1 MKTTDQIAAAAASTV
16 LASVTDRETLDGED
30 PLTALGFAMGAGI
43 EYEAALRQIVA
54 AAITLDREQHGH
66 GDHGIETTF
75 YTGLDGTPVVQI
87 DTTEASGLVRVNL
100 NDSTIYNGNPEQHEA
115 PGIPVELPENDEPR
129 TGDPALRSALAL
141 VGDDQRQGWD
151 MSDREAAEHAR
162 NTLLM
167 PGAPSTPGGHYLDG
181 DESDATFRAYLAV
194 LSASS
199 AEIAAAL
206 NAAESPAT
214 APESDD

>member
-1 MKTTDQIAAAAASTV
+1 MKTTDQIAAAAATTV
-16 LASVTDRETLDGED
+16 LASVADRETHDGED
-30 PLTALGFAMGAGI
+30 PLTALGFAMGADI

-54 AAITLDREQHGH
+54 AAITLDRAQRGH
-66 GDHGIETTF
+66 EDHGIETTF

-100 NDSTIYNGNPEQHEA
+100 NDSTLYNGNPEQHEA
-115 PGIPVELPENDEPR
+115 PGIPVELPEHEHPPR
-129 TGDPALRSALAL
+129 DTALRSALAL

-167 PGAPSTPGGHYLDG
+167 PGAPFAPGGHYLDG

-206 NAAESPAT
+206 NAAESPVT
-214 APESDD
+214 APEPDN